1 MRTDSK
7 KYSLEFIESTKDFI
21 LKYYEPKYI
30 NEKIDDL
37 VNNNK
42 SKKGKNKDINN
53 LTQEAHEAIRPTK
66 IYLKNLPEKMNSREK
81 RMYKLIWENTLE
93 SCMSTA
99 IYYAIQAQ
107 ITSFNNLIFNYTSE
121 LINFP
126 GWKIV
131 KNKFSN
137 DNKEYQYL
145 QTIKQNNLIKYNKML
160 SKVTI
165 KNVKMHYTEARLVQL
180 LEEKGIGRPS
190 TYSMLVDKIQERG
203 YVKKEDVKGKEII
216 VKDFEL
222 ENGDIFEMEG
232 KREFG
237 NEKGKLV
244 IQPLG
249 QIVMEFLDKHFINLL
264 NYDFTKEMENDL
276 DKISKGEYIWHELC
290 RKCND
295 KLDILIED
303 LKNQNSGKFEIK
315 IDDKNTYTIG
325 KYGPVIKNVDR
336 IDGKKVT
343 SYKAIK
349 KDIDINFSK
358 LEKGEYNLDD
368 IVENKKNNDNA
379 NSIVLGQYQDKDV
392 ILRKGKFGLYIKC
405 GEISKTLKQLG
416 NRPMENIKYEE
427 ILPFLEEGSNFVR
440 EINANISIRKSKK
453 GDYVFFKTSKM
464 KKPKFFDIKNFD
476 QDYKICDLNIIKLW
490 LKDKYEIY

>member
-1 MRTDSK
+1 
-7 KYSLEFIESTKDFI
+7 
-21 LKYYEPKYI
+21 
-30 NEKIDDL
+30 
-37 VNNNK
+37 
-42 SKKGKNKDINN
+42 
-53 LTQEAHEAIRPTK
+53 
-66 IYLKNLPEKMNSREK
+66 
-81 RMYKLIWENTLE
+81 
-93 SCMSTA
+93 MSPA

-107 ITSFNNLIFNYTSE
+107 ISSFNNLIFNYTSE

-145 QTIKQNNLIKYNKML
+145 QTIKQNSIIKYNKLL
-160 SKVTI
+160 SKVII

-190 TYSMLVDKIQERG
+190 TFSMLVDKIQERG
-203 YVKKEDVKGKEII
+203 YVKKEDIKGKELI

-222 ENGDIFEMEG
+222 ENGEIFEMEG

-249 QIVMEFLDKHFINLL
+249 QIVMEFLDKHFKDLL

-325 KYGPVIKNVDR
+325 KYGPVIKNVDK

-349 KDIDINFSK
+349 KGIDINFSK
-358 LEKGEYNLDD
+358 LEKGEYNLND
-368 IVENKKNNDNA
+368 IVENKKTNENV

-392 ILRKGKFGLYIKC
+392 IIRKGKFGLFVTC
-405 GEISKTLKQLG
+405 GDISQTLKHLG
-416 NRPMENIKYEE
+416 NRPLENIKYEE
-427 ILPFLEEGSNFVR
+427 IRPILEEGGSFVR

-476 QDYKICDLNIIKLW
+476 QDYKTCDLNIIKLW